1 MKISEALKKSTE
13 MLSEHN
19 IENPH
24 LDAQVIIAHILETEP
39 FRLLVDAE
47 KEIPPNK
54 IKKLQNLIQRRSRY
68 EPVAYI
74 TGSKEFYAID
84 FSVDKSTLIPR
95 PETEL
100 LVDMA
105 IYYAPMNA
113 TMLDIGTGSGA
124 IAIAVKLSRSDLKIT
139 AIDISAEALLVA
151 KKNAEKI
158 LSDNDNIKFLKS
170 DLFKNLKDSKFDLIV
185 SNPPYIN
192 INKKNELA
200 LDLMYEPKQALFT
213 EGNGIAIIK
222 KIISESKE
230 YLTNDGILLLEIG
243 EDQKYEVSELGLE
256 YGFDITVLNDYS
268 GLPRVATCK
277 RMKQ

>member
-1 MKISEALKKSTE
+1 MKISEALKQSTE

-24 LDAQVIIAHILETEP
+24 LDAQVIIAHVLKTEP
-39 FRLLVDAE
+39 FRLLVDSE
-47 KEIPPNK
+47 KEIPSDK
-54 IKKLQNLIQRRSRY
+54 INILQDMIQRRSKH

-84 FSVDKSTLIPR
+84 FLVDKSTLIPR

-113 TMLDIGTGSGA
+113 AVLDIGTGSGA
-124 IAIAVKLSRSDLKIT
+124 IAIAVKLSRSDLKVT
-139 AIDISAEALLVA
+139 AIDVSAEALLIA

-158 LSDNDNIKFLKS
+158 LSDNNNKFLKS
-170 DLFKNLKDSKFDLIV
+170 DLFVGLKNEKFDLIV
-185 SNPPYIN
+185 SNPPYID
-192 INKKNELA
+192 INKKSELP
-200 LDLMYEPKQALFT
+200 LDLMYEPEQALFT
-213 EGNGIAIIK
+213 EDKGIAIIK

-230 YLTNDGILLLEIG
+230 YLTNEGILLIEIG
-243 EDQKYEVSELGLE
+243 EDQKYEVSELGRE
-256 YGFDITVLNDYS
+256 YGFDVTVLNDYS
-268 GLPRVATCK
+268 GVPRIATCK
-277 RMKQ
+277 RVE